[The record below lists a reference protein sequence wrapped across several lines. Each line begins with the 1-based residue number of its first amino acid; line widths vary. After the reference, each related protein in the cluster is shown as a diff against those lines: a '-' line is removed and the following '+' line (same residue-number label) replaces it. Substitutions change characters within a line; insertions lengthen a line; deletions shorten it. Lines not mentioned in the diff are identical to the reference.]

1 MSKHSP
7 EARESLER
15 MERAFNRAENWKP
28 SDGYSQAKPL
38 QAALRELVDMHKH
51 KTSSLDASDIRGR
64 IRLAKTIIKI
74 TALELGGE
82 TE

>member
-1 MSKHSP
+1 MEP
-7 EARESLER
+7 NEMLER

-38 QAALRELVDMHKH
+38 QAALRELVETSKH

-64 IRLAKTIIKI
+64 VNLAKTIIKI
-74 TALELGGE
+74 SELEL
-82 TE
+82 